1 VRIVTESLRI
11 AKYNSPVLG
20 PSQITEQT
28 IDQKPQRPPLTTDR
42 IRVLVTDAL
51 GGYSRIAEIEAWGSE
66 VSAGQ

>member
-1 VRIVTESLRI
+1 MRSLWI
-11 AKYNSPVLG
+11 AKYNCPVLG